1 MTTPEPDVPVE
12 RSLPEPE
19 TLATELDEPED
30 AGDMAAENA
39 LSRGTVDQEERR

>member
-19 TLATELDEPED
+19 TLASELDAPEEAD
-30 AGDMAAENA
+30 EMAVEHD
-39 LSRGTVDQEERR
+39 SRFGTVDQDEQR

>member
-19 TLATELDEPED
+19 TLAAELDEPED
-30 AGDMAAENA
+30 AGDMDVQHDP
-39 LSRGTVDQEERR
+39 SRGTVDQEERR

>member
-19 TLATELDEPED
+19 TLATELEEPEE
-30 AGDMAAENA
+30 AANMAAEHDPS
-39 LSRGTVDQEERR
+39 LGTADQEERR

>member
-19 TLATELDEPED
+19 DLAAELEEPED
-30 AGDMAAENA
+30 AGDMAVQHDP
-39 LSRGTVDQEERR
+39 SHGTVDQEERR

>member
-19 TLATELDEPED
+19 TLATELEEPED

-39 LSRGTVDQEERR
+39 PSRGTVDQEERR